1 MREVVQRGLYYD
13 ELEQGVVYRHR
24 PGRTLTE
31 ADDVL
36 FSTLTM
42 NHQALH
48 LDAAWAA
55 TQPFG
60 QRLVNSMMT
69 LSTLV
74 GLSVGQVTQGTIVA
88 NLGFREVEFPRP
100 LFHGD
105 TLYAET
111 EVVEKRLSASRPG
124 QGVVTLEHRG
134 YDQRGQLVARAVR
147 TALFW
152 TRAAHEESTAA
163 SGASGTSEASGSA
176 ESSSRPAAAD
186 HAVAAAEHVSG
197 SRAAA
202 EHVSGSRILPDSGDN
217 RMFGGGLV
225 ERGEP
230 AEPVEPSEPAES
242 AESAEG
248 ARPSERSAAASSSAP
263 ATADHAV
270 AAAEHVP
277 GSRNEPDSGDNRMF
291 GAEPAEP
298 AEPAAAAEPVEPGRN
313 RGDGP
318 VLRGVDEEGAW

>member
-13 ELEQGVVYRHR
+13 ELETGVVYRHR

-31 ADDVL
+31 ADDVV

-134 YDQRGQLVARAVR
+134 LNQDGVLVARAVR

-152 TRAAHEESTAA
+152 TRAAHEAA
-163 SGASGTSEASGSA
+163 SAAVPDDARSPGASTGPGAAGTVGTDPGDTPGPGAGHDDGPGLGEH
-176 ESSSRPAAAD
+176 AAGV
-186 HAVAAAEHVSG
+186 HEPV
-197 SRAAA
+197 
-202 EHVSGSRILPDSGDN
+202 L
-217 RMFGGGLV
+217 
-225 ERGEP
+225 ERGDE
-230 AEPVEPSEPAES
+230 ES
-242 AESAEG
+242 A
-248 ARPSERSAAASSSAP
+248 
-263 ATADHAV
+263 
-270 AAAEHVP
+270 
-277 GSRNEPDSGDNRMF
+277 
-291 GAEPAEP
+291 
-298 AEPAAAAEPVEPGRN
+298 
-313 RGDGP
+313 
-318 VLRGVDEEGAW
+318 W

>member
-1 MREVVQRGLYYD
+1 MREVVQRGLYYE
-13 ELEQGVVYRHR
+13 ELETGVVYRHR

-31 ADDVL
+31 ADDVV

-88 NLGFREVEFPRP
+88 NLGFREVEFPKP

-134 YDQRGQLVARAVR
+134 LNQDGVLVARAVR

-152 TRAAHEESTAA
+152 TRAAHETA
-163 SGASGTSEASGSA
+163 
-176 ESSSRPAAAD
+176 
-186 HAVAAAEHVSG
+186 
-197 SRAAA
+197 
-202 EHVSGSRILPDSGDN
+202 
-217 RMFGGGLV
+217 
-225 ERGEP
+225 
-230 AEPVEPSEPAES
+230 
-242 AESAEG
+242 
-248 ARPSERSAAASSSAP
+248 SAP
-263 ATADHAV
+263 AS
-270 AAAEHVP
+270 AALPDDARPPEASAEP
-277 GSRNEPDSGDNRMF
+277 GSVGTG
-291 GAEPAEP
+291 GAEPGAIPGLGSGRDDRPGLGER
-298 AEPAAAAEPVEPGRN
+298 AAGVHEPVLE
-313 RGDGP
+313 RGD
-318 VLRGVDEEGAW
+318 EESAW